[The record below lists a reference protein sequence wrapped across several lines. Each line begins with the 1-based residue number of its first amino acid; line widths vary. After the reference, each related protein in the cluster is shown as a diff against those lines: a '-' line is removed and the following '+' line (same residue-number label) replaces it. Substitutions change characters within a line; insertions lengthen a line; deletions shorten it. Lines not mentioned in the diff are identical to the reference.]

1 MARVI
6 AQLDEDTQ
14 KNAQRVEE
22 ASAGAEALRE
32 QAADLRQAVSA
43 FRVGGAGA
51 MADVRVAPAGRA
63 RLLPA

>member
-1 MARVI
+1 MI

-43 FRVGGAGA
+43 FRVGGASATAGA
-51 MADVRVAPAGRA
+51 RIASAGNG
-63 RLLPA
+63 RLLPV